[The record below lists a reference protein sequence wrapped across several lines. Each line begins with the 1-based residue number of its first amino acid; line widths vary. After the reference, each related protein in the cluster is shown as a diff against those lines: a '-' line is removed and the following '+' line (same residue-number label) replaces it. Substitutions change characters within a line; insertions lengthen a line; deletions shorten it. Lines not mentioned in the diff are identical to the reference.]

1 MGHRPFHCS
10 DFSYCV
16 AQALGHMGFSS
27 CGSWAELLRGMWN
40 LPGPGVESVSP
51 ALEGGF
57 LTIGPPGNSKDL
69 FNILK

>member
-10 DFSYCV
+10 DFSCV

-27 CGSWAELLRGMWN
+27 CGSWAELLHGMWN

>member
-1 MGHRPFHCS
+1 
-10 DFSYCV
+10 
-16 AQALGHMGFSS
+16 MGFSS
-27 CGSWAELLRGMWN
+27 CGSWAEFFRGMWN

-57 LTIGPPGNSKDL
+57 LSIGPPGNSKDL

>member
-1 MGHRPFHCS
+1 
-10 DFSYCV
+10 
-16 AQALGHMGFSS
+16 MGFSS